1 MLFAS
6 SSGCASHLPVRRRS
20 GNRWELPS
28 NLWGCAGA
36 QAGAY
41 TTMTD
46 DLPFDPDD
54 AGLPPELRARVR
66 IDAQL
71 RSAGWVIQ
79 NRDSINLSAGVG
91 VAVREFLLAGRDEI
105 DYLLFVGGQ
114 AVGGVEAKK
123 EGTPLTGAEVQSARY
138 STRLPGH
145 LQVPYRPLPF
155 LYETTGVETQFTNTL
170 DPHPRSRLVFRFHRP
185 ETLARWLKEAA
196 DHPEAPTLRAR
207 LAAMPAVETQG
218 LWEVQQR
225 AITAVEGS
233 LGEDRPRSLLQMAT
247 GSGKTFVAANI
258 SYRVARHGR
267 ALRVGFLVDRANLGR
282 QTEAEFTKFVV
293 PADGRKFTELYPV
306 QRLTSN
312 KVDPTAKVVVTTIQ
326 RLYSV
331 LRGDEDLPAEA
342 DEQSADEALG
352 DQSVEVTYNPALPP
366 DFFDI
371 LIVDECHRSIY
382 GRWSAVLDYFDAHV
396 IGLTA
401 TPSKQTIGFF
411 HQNLVFT
418 YTHEEAVADK
428 VNVPFDVY
436 RIVTEISTNG
446 ATIEKGTWANFRE
459 RSTRRKR
466 WDEVGDDIVYPAGN
480 LDRRVVSEGQIR
492 AIVQHFRDMVCTV
505 LFPGRTTVPKTLFFA
520 KDDSHAEDI
529 VRIVRE
535 EFGRGNDF
543 AVKITYRSSDAEGLL
558 ARFRTSTLPRIA
570 VTVDM
575 IATGTDVRPLECL
588 VFMRQVK
595 SRLLFEQMKGRGV
608 RVVSDNELRGVTP
621 GKVSKTSFVLVDAIG
636 VTETEMGE
644 SAPLERK
651 RGESL
656 KGLFEHVAA
665 GSKDPDTVAS
675 IASRLTRL
683 DRQLL
688 PQDRAEL
695 TDLAGGVDLGVIVAG
710 LVRAV
715 DPDLAYEAAEADAA
729 GEPTDAEVAAAR
741 TTLVAAAVAPLATNP
756 DLRKRILD
764 VQASYLQVIDTVN
777 VDTILEAGFSSE
789 ATDRARSLVNDF
801 ETFIADNRDE
811 ITALQILYSKP
822 YGQRLTFAEVRELA
836 NAIRRPPRAW
846 TPEAL
851 WAAYETLDRSR
862 VRGSGGKI
870 LTDLVSL
877 VRFAFQQDN
886 ELVPFTETVNQ
897 RFEGWLSA
905 QANAG
910 RTFDPVQT
918 QWLQLI
924 RDHVA
929 GSLDVAPVDLTEA
942 PFAQHGGLGR
952 ARKLFG
958 SDLDSILGDL
968 ATALVA

>member
-1 MLFAS
+1 
-6 SSGCASHLPVRRRS
+6 
-20 GNRWELPS
+20 
-28 NLWGCAGA
+28 
-36 QAGAY
+36 
-41 TTMTD
+41 MTD

-71 RSAGWVIQ
+71 RAAGWVIQ
-79 NRDSINLSAGVG
+79 NRDGINLYAATG
-91 VAVREFLLAGRDEI
+91 VAVREFLLEGNDEI
-105 DYLLFVGGQ
+105 DYLLFVNGH

-123 EGTPLTGAEVQSARY
+123 EGTTLTGVEVQSARY

-145 LQVPYRPLPF
+145 LDVPCRPLPF
-155 LYETTGVETQFTNTL
+155 LYEASGVETQFTNTL

-185 ETLARWLKEAA
+185 ETLARWLKEAT

-207 LAAMPAVETQG
+207 LASMPPLDRQG

-225 AITAVEGS
+225 AITALEGS
-233 LGEDRPRSLLQMAT
+233 LGEDRPRTLLQMAT
-247 GSGKTFVAANI
+247 GSGKTFVAANMA
-258 SYRVARHGR
+258 YRLARYGR
-267 ALRVGFLVDRANLGR
+267 ALRIGFLVDRANLGR
-282 QTEAEFTKFVV
+282 QTEAEFSKFVV
-293 PADGRKFTELYPV
+293 PGDGRKFTELYPV

-312 KVDPTAKVVVTTIQ
+312 KIDPTAKVVVTTIQ

-331 LRGDEDLPAEA
+331 LRGEAELPAEA
-342 DEQSADEALG
+342 DEQSPDEALG
-352 DQSVEVTYNPALPP
+352 EQPVEVAYNPDLPP
-366 DFFDI
+366 DFFDV

-446 ATIEKGTWANFRE
+446 GTIDKGTWADFRE

-466 WDEVGDDIVYPAGN
+466 WQEVSDDIVYPAGD

-492 AIVQHFRDMVCTV
+492 AVVRHFRDVVCTE
-505 LFPGRTTVPKTLFFA
+505 LFPGRSAVPKTLFFA
-520 KDDSHAEDI
+520 KDDSHAED
-529 VRIVRE
+529 VLRIVRE

-543 AVKITYRSSDAEGLL
+543 AVKITYRSSDAEELL
-558 ARFRTSTLPRIA
+558 AQFRTSTLPRIA
-570 VTVDM
+570 VSVDM

-588 VFMRQVK
+588 VFMRAVK

-621 GKVSKTSFVLVDAIG
+621 GNVTKASFVLVDAVG

-644 SAPLERK
+644 STPLERK
-651 RGESL
+651 RGDSL
-656 KGLFEHVAA
+656 KKLFEHVAA
-665 GSKDPDTVAS
+665 GSKDPDTVSS
-675 IASRLTRL
+675 IASRLNRL

-688 PQDRAEL
+688 TQDRAEL
-695 TDLAGGVDLGVIVAG
+695 TGLAGGVDLGVIVAG
-710 LVRAV
+710 LVRSV
-715 DPDLAYEAAEADAA
+715 DPDLAYEAAEATAG
-729 GEPTDAEVAAAR
+729 GEPTDAQVAAAR
-741 TTLVAAAVAPLATNP
+741 TKLVAKAVKPLATNP
-756 DLRKRILD
+756 ELRKRILD
-764 VQASYLQVIDTVN
+764 VRASYLQVIDTVN
-777 VDTILEAGFSSE
+777 VDTILEAGFSRE
-789 ATDRARSLVNDF
+789 ATDRARSLVTDF
-801 ETFIADNRDE
+801 EQFIADNRDE
-811 ITALQILYSKP
+811 ITALHILYSKP

-862 VRGSGGKI
+862 VRGSGGRI

-877 VRFAFQQDN
+877 VRFALAQDK

-905 QANAG
+905 QSTAG
-910 RTFDPVQT
+910 RTFDLVQR
-918 QWLQLI
+918 QWLELI

-929 GSLDVAPVDLTEA
+929 GSLDVAPVDLTEP

-958 SDLDSILGDL
+958 ADLNAILTDL
-968 ATALVA
+968 TTALVAA